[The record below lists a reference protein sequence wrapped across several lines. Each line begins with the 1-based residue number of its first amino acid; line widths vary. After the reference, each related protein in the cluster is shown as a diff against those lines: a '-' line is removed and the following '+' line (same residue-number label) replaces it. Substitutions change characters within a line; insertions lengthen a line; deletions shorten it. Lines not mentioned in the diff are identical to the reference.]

1 MNSTNNPTTTMKY
14 TIFISVWLLLFG
26 GCQKCKKDP
35 APDPCLNTKRVTAD
49 FMISETATADNDPYW
64 LPNDTD
70 TSGTYSTKF
79 TALAEDCEY
88 EWTLGRET
96 IREKSFSRSG
106 FPQGVPIEISLK
118 VKRPQNKITS
128 QYRECFP
135 GDDAQDEKTRSFTQF
150 GANLLPRIIGKYYGA
165 DIDKPNQLYTM
176 ETYPIFNRQFP
187 QDLDGIKIKGI
198 VRQDCDLYYDDISYG
213 YNQILFFASYVN
225 QPECLT
231 PNILFNRMK
240 NDSVKITYWV
250 QAKEGNDFETRV
262 KKIFK
267 GKKIQ

>member
-1 MNSTNNPTTTMKY
+1 MKY
-14 TIFISVWLLLFG
+14 TIFISVLLLLFG

-35 APDPCLNTKRVTAD
+35 APDPCLNTKQVTAD
-49 FMISETATADNDPYW
+49 FMISETTPFDDGTYW

-96 IREKSFSRSG
+96 IREKSFSRNG
-106 FPQGVPIEISLK
+106 FPQGVPIEVSLK

-135 GDDAQDEKTRSFTQF
+135 GDDAQDEKTRNFVQ
-150 GANLLPRIIGKYYGA
+150 ADPRLLPRIIGKYYGA
-165 DIDKPNQLYTM
+165 DIDKPNQPYTM
-176 ETYPIFNRQFP
+176 ETYPIYLRG
-187 QDLDGIKIKGI
+187 DIDGIQLKGM
-198 VRQDCDLYYDDISYG
+198 VRQDCDLYYRDISIG
-213 YNQILFFASYVN
+213 YNQILFLRYNSG
-225 QPECLT
+225 QPSCLS
-231 PNILFNRMK
+231 PNVLFNRMK
-240 NDSVKITYWV
+240 NDSVTITYWP
-250 QAKEGNDFETRV
+250 QAQEGNDYETRV